1 VTTAALD
8 PYRPGDS
15 LLHQL
20 DARVKVGLALGFIL
34 ATALTPPGAW
44 PVLMLLLALA
54 LAVVI
59 LAELRASFVLARTAL
74 TLPFA
79 LAVLPS
85 LFTVAGTPL
94 FSLPWGWTATWE
106 GMLRVANVA
115 IKMWLSVL
123 VALTLTATT
132 PFTAILVVLRGWGL
146 PKLLTAILALTW
158 RYLFVLA
165 EEAQRLMR
173 ARAARSGH
181 IVQGRGGSLA
191 WRARVTGG
199 MVGNLLLRGT
209 DRAERIYSAMAARG
223 YDGEPRVL
231 AQPPLTA
238 RNRALLVL
246 GSICLTLLALAGIL
260 FWG

>member
-1 VTTAALD
+1 MTATALN
-8 PYRPGDS
+8 PYRPGNS

-20 DARVKVGLALGFIL
+20 DARVKVGLTLGFIL

-54 LAVVI
+54 LAAVI

-74 TLPFA
+74 ALPFA
-79 LAVLPS
+79 LAALPL
-85 LFTVAGTPL
+85 LFTVTGTPL
-94 FSLPWGWTATWE
+94 FSLPWGWTVTWE
-106 GMLRVANVA
+106 GLLRVANVA

-123 VALTLTATT
+123 MAFMLTATT
-132 PFTAILVVLRGWGL
+132 PFTAILVALRGWGL
-146 PKLLTAILALTW
+146 SKLLVAILALMW
-158 RYLFVLA
+158 RYLFVLV

-173 ARAARSGH
+173 ARAARSGR
-181 IVQGRGGSLA
+181 VMQGRGGSLA

-199 MVGNLLLRGT
+199 MAGNLLLRGA
-209 DRAERIYSAMAARG
+209 DRAERIYGAMAARG
-223 YDGEPRVL
+223 YNGEPRVL

-238 RNRALLVL
+238 GNRAVL
-246 GSICLTLLALAGIL
+246 ALGCISLALLALTGIL